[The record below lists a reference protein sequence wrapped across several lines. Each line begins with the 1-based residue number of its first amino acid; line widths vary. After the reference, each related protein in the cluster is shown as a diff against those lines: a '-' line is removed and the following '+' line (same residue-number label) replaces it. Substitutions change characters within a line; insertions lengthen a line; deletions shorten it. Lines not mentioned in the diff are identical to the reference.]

1 MRSRQSVSL
10 VFTFLTITWVIYFVA
25 GLNSFALGEEKRKN
39 LPARGFAVSPEYT
52 GVILYQ
58 GDSAN
63 IDLIVTNRGR
73 SDEDIDLMVTSI
85 PDGWKAWVKT
95 YDFAVSG
102 VHVKSDKTKTLT
114 LRIELGSNAKP
125 GKYTLGVRAQSK
137 DRSLSSRSK
146 VVIAVKE
153 KKEKKKPGGINIVTS
168 YPVLRGPTDAKFE
181 FSLEV
186 ENKVDKD
193 SILNLSAQGP
203 ENWDINFKPAYED
216 KYISSLRIKANQ
228 NQTVAIEIKPYP
240 WAKPGEYPIKVSISS
255 PEAKGEVDLTVALTG
270 TYKLDAGTKDGLLS
284 LNALRGKGSNIS
296 FYVQNNG
303 TAPLNNVKFLSFKP
317 ENWKVKFNPEN
328 LEVLA
333 PQELK
338 QVEAIITPDEQALV
352 GDYSVGFR
360 VESGKIS
367 KTIELRVTANASSAW
382 GFLGLGIIFLVVIC
396 LVVLFVRLG
405 RR

>member
-1 MRSRQSVSL
+1 MWAICS
-10 VFTFLTITWVIYFVA
+10 FI
-25 GLNSFALGEEKRKN
+25 GPNSSAFGEEKRKS
-39 LPARGFAVSPEYT
+39 LPARGFSVSPEYT
-52 GVILYQ
+52 GIILYQ

-63 IDLIVTNRGR
+63 IDLILTNEGR
-73 SDEDIDLMVTSI
+73 SDEDIDLMLTSI
-85 PDGWKAWVKT
+85 PAGWKAWIKT

-102 VHVKSDKTKTLT
+102 AHVKSDNTKTLT
-114 LRIELGSNAKP
+114 LRIELGNDSKP
-125 GKYTLGVRAQSK
+125 GQYTLSITARSK
-137 DRSLSSRSK
+137 DRHLSSKSK
-146 VVIAVKE
+146 IAVAVKE
-153 KKEKKKPGGINIVTS
+153 KKEKKKPGGIHIVTS

-228 NQTVAIEIKPYP
+228 NQTVAVEVKPNP
-240 WAKPGEYPIKVSISS
+240 WAEPGEYPIKVNISS
-255 PEAKGEVDLTVALTG
+255 PEAKGEAELIVTLTG
-270 TYKLDAGTKDGLLS
+270 TYKLDTGTRDGLLS
-284 LNALRGKGSNIS
+284 LNALRGKGANIS

-303 TAPLNNVKFLSFKP
+303 SAPLNDVKLLSFKP
-317 ENWKVKFNPEN
+317 ENWKVEFNPEN
-328 LEVLA
+328 IEVLA

-352 GDYSVGFR
+352 GDYSVGLR
-360 VESGKIS
+360 IESGKIS

-382 GFLGLGIIFLVVIC
+382 GFLGLGIILLVVVC
-396 LVVLFVRLG
+396 LVVLFIRLG

>member
-1 MRSRQSVSL
+1 MRSRRYGSL
-10 VFTFLTITWVIYFVA
+10 VFTFLAITWAIYFVA
-25 GLNSFALGEEKRKN
+25 GLNSFALGDEKRKN
-39 LPARGFAVSPEYT
+39 LPARGFSVSPEYT

-63 IDLIVTNRGR
+63 IDLVVANRGR
-73 SDEDIDLMVTSI
+73 SDEDINLMVTSI

-114 LRIELGSNAKP
+114 LRIELGSDSKP
-125 GKYTLGVRAQSK
+125 GKYTLGIRAQSR

-146 VVIAVKE
+146 VGVVVKE

-168 YPVLRGPTDAKFE
+168 YPVLRGPTDSKFE

-240 WAKPGEYPIKVSISS
+240 WAKPGEYPIKVNISS
-255 PEAKGEVDLTVALTG
+255 PEAKGEVELVVALTG

-284 LNALRGKGSNIS
+284 LNALRGKESNIS

-303 TAPLNNVKFLSFKP
+303 SAPLNNVKFLSFKP

-328 LEVLA
+328 FEVLA

-396 LVVLFVRLG
+396 LIVLFVRLG